1 MGELMFRAA
10 YDGTQAVHLTVS
22 RLKPKFF
29 PSCYIGNSK
38 LHARHHIETRRAT
51 SSPHLRRLHAELDHL
66 SAQCPCPFPLTG
78 LLPESAHSADA
89 AALSV

>member
-1 MGELMFRAA
+1 MGMGI
-10 YDGTQAVHLTVS
+10 DGTQAVHLTVS

-66 SAQCPCPFPLTG
+66 SATSSLIRGAFR
-78 LLPESAHSADA
+78 ADY
-89 AALSV
+89 